1 MVSRRRVRI
10 LPPRALEK
18 IMEFVTEVPAAEA
31 PKRQRAP
38 RKARE
43 SAPEPVAASVEPVA
57 ASPKRQRTR
66 SPRAVAVPEP
76 QPEEQPPST
85 PPKRQRAR
93 APKAAAAAAEP
104 QPEESPPP
112 PGLEPGAPV
121 KMKRT
126 RAKKPAEVVGPE
138 PQQQQQQ
145 PQLPAV
151 DANFMA
157 SLSGTLRCL
166 QRDDRNTKLAA
177 LRIA

>member
-1 MVSRRRVRI
+1 MF
-10 LPPRALEK
+10 PPRALEK

-43 SAPEPVAASVEPVA
+43 TAPEPVAAPVEPVA

-66 SPRAVAVPEP
+66 SPRVVAVPEP

-93 APKAAAAAAEP
+93 APKAAAAEP

-138 PQQQQQQ
+138 PQPQQQ
-145 PQLPAV
+145 QLPAV
-151 DANFMA
+151 GANFMA

-166 QRDDRNTKLAA
+166 QRDDRNTKLAS